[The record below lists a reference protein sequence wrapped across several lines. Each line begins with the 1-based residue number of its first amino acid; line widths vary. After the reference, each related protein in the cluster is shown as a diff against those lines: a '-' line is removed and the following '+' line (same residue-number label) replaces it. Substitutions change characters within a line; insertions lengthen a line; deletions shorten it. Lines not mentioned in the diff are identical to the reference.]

1 MNSAQRLPYIDTIK
15 AIGIAL
21 IVFGHAP
28 GLDASLKTLI
38 YSFHMPLFFF
48 ISGVLLS
55 EQKLAM
61 SPWHYVLSLGKG
73 LGLPYLFFFF
83 ISYLYW
89 LPSHRLSA
97 NADTYLGVSWWE
109 PLSGVL
115 IGNGDALYVNAVLWF
130 FTCLI
135 STALI
140 YFVARRYR
148 SASFLAIAMNISGL
162 AFVLL
167 HRPDWPRLIWGLDNA
182 LVALAFFSTGQ
193 WLRQRQA
200 LAFSNLNRAYVIAFA
215 WLAALGLV
223 YLAKLNGAVDL
234 NTLYFGHSGV
244 LYFVNAYLGIFVLV
258 TLGWYLPSNRI
269 LRWLA
274 RNTLI
279 IFPLH
284 LLMFGVLTGIAVL
297 IFKLPPDFKQSA
309 ALWTVLFPIVALLL
323 CYPAASLLY
332 RFVPQIFGTHQVNV
346 SVDKPSDMK
355 R

>member
-1 MNSAQRLPYIDTIK
+1 MK

-28 GLDASLKTLI
+28 GLDTSLKTLI

-55 EQKLAM
+55 EQKLAL
-61 SPWHYVLSLGKG
+61 SPRQYVLTLWKG

-97 NADTYLGVSWWE
+97 HADTYAGVGWWE
-109 PLSGVL
+109 PLRGVL

-148 SASFLAIAMNISGL
+148 SALFLAIAMNLAGL

-167 HRPDWPRLIWGLDNA
+167 HRPDWPRLMWGLDNA
-182 LVALAFFSTGQ
+182 FVALAFFSMGQ
-193 WLRQRQA
+193 WFRQRQVQV
-200 LAFSNLNRAYVIAFA
+200 FSYLGRGPVITFA

-223 YLAKLNGAVDL
+223 YLAKLNGGVDL
-234 NTLYFGHSGV
+234 NTLHFGRSGV
-244 LYFVNAYLGIFVLV
+244 LYFLNAYLGIFVLI
-258 TLGWYLPSNRI
+258 TLGWYLPSNRVF
-269 LRWLA
+269 LWLA
-274 RNTLI
+274 RNTII

-284 LLMFGVLTGIAVL
+284 LLMFGVLTGVAVL

-309 ALWTVLFPIVALLL
+309 ALWTILFPTIALLL

-332 RFVPQIFGTHQVNV
+332 RFVPQIFGTRHVDV
-346 SVDKPSDMK
+346 SDDKPSYMK
-355 R
+355 RLLGTK